1 MLTDAEKARPGFLP
15 LVNALTEWDRRW
27 RENPAAFQTQAEHL
41 AGDAETYGEAAGRY
55 LASILDELRAAACEA
70 T

>member
-1 MLTDAEKARPGFLP
+1 MLTNAEKERPGFVR
-15 LVNALTEWDRRW
+15 LVNALTEWDRRF
-27 RENPAAFQTQAEHL
+27 RENPTAFQSEAERL

-55 LASILDELRAAACEA
+55 LVSILDEQRADGP